1 MVSPTILAA
10 ITYTCTDLDGFAVIL
25 ADLAA
30 AVDRRDS
37 VDALTYLQLIATDYD
52 QPTATALADY
62 LTFTG
67 LFAPEGDDQ
76 P

>member
-10 ITYTCTDLDGFAVIL
+10 ITYTTTDLDGFAVML

-37 VDALTYLQLIATDYD
+37 VDALAYLQIIAVGYD
-52 QPTATALADY
+52 QPTAAALSDY

-67 LFAPEGDDQ
+67 LFGEED
-76 P
+76 

>member
-10 ITYTCTDLDGFAVIL
+10 ITYTTTDLDGFAVIL

-37 VDALTYLQLIATDYD
+37 ADALAYLLVIATAYD
-52 QPTATALADY
+52 QPTATALTDY
-62 LTFTG
+62 LTFIG
-67 LFAPEGDDQ
+67 LFEEEGLE